1 MSDSKNQIGAKA
13 LEPFECCK
21 ICVPLGFDLTKILP
35 LQTFSGLTE
44 TFNRCLPHDN
54 VSKFYSVFLMS
65 LLFFGE
71 VGGIFLFQW
80 SVVEKKNGTKKVG
93 HINLSHALD

>member
-1 MSDSKNQIGAKA
+1 M
-13 LEPFECCK
+13 
-21 ICVPLGFDLTKILP
+21 PLGFDLTKILP

-54 VSKFYSVFLMS
+54 VSEFYSVFLMS
-65 LLFFGE
+65 LLFFGGE
-71 VGGIFLFQW
+71 GGILLFQW
-80 SVVEKKNGTKKVG
+80 SVVEKKKKNGTKKVG